1 MIRDLAQLTALIQEE
16 ARKKADKSY
25 VVAIDGR
32 SAAGKS
38 TLAAALGAEMGLDP
52 VHMDDFFLPQEL
64 RTKERLGAPGG
75 NVHFERFAAEVL
87 PRLSEEDAFSY
98 TRFDCKIMDYGP
110 AVSVRAGRI
119 RLVEGAYSF
128 HPYYGDYADLKIFY
142 DIDPLLQL
150 ARIEKRN
157 GPEGL
162 RNFQSRWIP
171 MEESYH
177 MNCHTLD
184 QAELVIR
191 AGDFFLSAREE

>member
-1 MIRDLAQLTALIQEE
+1 MLSRSTGGPRPANQHWQPLWGRRWGLTLSIWTISFCPRSFEQKSVWARPEEMFTLSVSPPKFFPGCRRRTLSLIP
-16 ARKKADKSY
+16 ASI
-25 VVAIDGR
+25 V
-32 SAAGKS
+32 
-38 TLAAALGAEMGLDP
+38 
-52 VHMDDFFLPQEL
+52 
-64 RTKERLGAPGG
+64 RLWTTCP
-75 NVHFERFAAEVL
+75 
-87 PRLSEEDAFSY
+87 
-98 TRFDCKIMDYGP
+98 
-110 AVSVRAGRI
+110 
-119 RLVEGAYSF
+119 LVEGAYSF

-191 AGDFFLSAREE
+191 AGDFFLSAKEK

>member
-1 MIRDLAQLTALIQEE
+1 MRGDLAQLTALIEEE
-16 ARKKADKSY
+16 ARKKAVGTY

-38 TLAAALGAEMGLDP
+38 TLAAALGDMLELDP
-52 VHMDDFFLPQEL
+52 VHMDDFFLPGEL
-64 RTKERLGAPGG
+64 RTEERLCAPGG
-75 NVHFERFAAEVL
+75 NVHYERFAAEVL
-87 PRLSEEDAFSY
+87 AKLSAQASFSY

-110 AVSVRAGRI
+110 AIHVRAGKI

-142 DIDPLLQL
+142 NIAPRLQL
-150 ARIEKRN
+150 QRIERRN

-171 MEESYH
+171 MEENYH
-177 MNCHTLD
+177 VNCHTQE
-184 QAELVIR
+184 QADIVIR
-191 AGDFFLSAREE
+191 AGDFTL